1 MYYRYTIVTVSE
13 SSEIYK
19 WLEDMIGDDS
29 TIVNQKKELELRL
42 GHEETGAVDIWY
54 RHYHKDNNKNK
65 KTTFLYSVSAGSES
79 QVRIFKPIISN
90 IISSFWMTFDTFKSF
105 ILISLNILIK
115 TNIFKWDSYVT
126 FKKYP
131 GISGSNQSK

>member
-1 MYYRYTIVTVSE
+1 
-13 SSEIYK
+13 
-19 WLEDMIGDDS
+19 MIGDDS

-42 GHEETGAVDIWY
+42 GHEEKGAVDIWY

-90 IISSFWMTFDTFKSF
+90 IISSF
-105 ILISLNILIK
+105 
-115 TNIFKWDSYVT
+115 
-126 FKKYP
+126 
-131 GISGSNQSK
+131 